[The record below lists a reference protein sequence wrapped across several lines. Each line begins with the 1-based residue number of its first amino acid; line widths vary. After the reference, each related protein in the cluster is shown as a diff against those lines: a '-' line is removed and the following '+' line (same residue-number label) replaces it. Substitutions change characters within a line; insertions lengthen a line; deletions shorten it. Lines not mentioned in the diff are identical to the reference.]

1 MEIQVKINVVLKDR
15 VIILN
20 IIVKE
25 QSELCVFIIEIWNLL
40 QILKRGIDLEED
52 TYGKW
57 KK

>member
-40 QILKRGIDLEED
+40 QILKRGIELEED